1 MPRVLIVD
9 DSRYQRHLISQALG
23 GDFAP
28 DQAADGR
35 EAVTLFA
42 AALSA
47 GTPYDLVVMDILMPE
62 LNGHDALAAIRRLEA
77 EYGITAERCVPA
89 VMLSS
94 LDDPANMLRAQYDS
108 GAQAYVTKPF
118 TPATLLEALSS
129 LGLAESPL
137 GEDDPEAGAPCKTF

>member
-9 DSRYQRHLISQALG
+9 DSRYQRHLISRALG
-23 GDFAP
+23 DAFTP

-35 EAVTLFA
+35 EAVALFT
-42 AALSA
+42 AALDA

-77 EYGITAERCVPA
+77 ERGLARIVPA

-94 LDDPANMLRAQYDS
+94 LDDPGNMLRAQFDS
-108 GAQAYVTKPF
+108 GAQVYVTKPF
-118 TPATLLEALSS
+118 TPATLLEALQS
-129 LGLAESPL
+129 LELATNPL
-137 GEDDPEAGAPCKTF
+137 GEDDLEAGDSCKTF